1 MQTLRARSLSPWLP
15 GLFVAA
21 GAVALW
27 SLAPPA
33 RADEKVIT
41 HPLHAAVRELQEAK
55 KELEKAG
62 HDFGGHKEAAI
73 KDINLSIKHLD
84 RLAGWVKEHHKGEW
98 EQEHKDEI
106 RAEEK
111 GESYPRLHASLHE
124 LRRAHKYIKE
134 SQYEF
139 GDKKQKEEALR
150 DLDRAIVQIDKALKW
165 AKENGK

>member
-1 MQTLRARSLSPWLP
+1 MMPMRGQGLSQWLP
-15 GLFVAA
+15 GL
-21 GAVALW
+21 G
-27 SLAPPA
+27 SLALLLLTPPPA
-33 RADEKVIT
+33 RADEKPIT
-41 HPLHAAVRELQEAK
+41 HPLHAAVRELHEAK

-62 HDFGGHKEAAI
+62 HNFGGHKEAAI
-73 KDINLSIKHLD
+73 KDIDRSIKHLD
-84 RLAGWVKEHHKGEW
+84 RLIGWVKEHHKGEW

-111 GESYPRLHASLHE
+111 GESYPRLHAALHE

-134 SQYEF
+134 SKYEF
-139 GDKKQKEEALR
+139 GDNKQKEEALK